1 MIYQLKHGLTTNKKI
16 LVITKHKFGKTSKTI
31 TRLMF
36 QAHRVKYH
44 QSVMYT
50 MANVIELFDTTWL
63 EVANLLIDTKKLK
76 PITPT
81 SLFNQSILGLPLVWS
96 VQIPNSNNYLLIND
110 NLNIAVLVQLNKE

>member
-16 LVITKHKFGKTSKTI
+16 LVITKHKFGKTSKKI

-36 QAHRVKYH
+36 QAHRIKYH

-50 MANVIELFDTTWL
+50 MTNVMELFDTTWL
-63 EVANLLIDTKKLK
+63 EVANLLIDAKKLE

-96 VQIPNSNNYLLIND
+96 VQIPDSNNYLLIND
-110 NLNIAVLVQLNKE
+110 NLNIAILVQLNKE